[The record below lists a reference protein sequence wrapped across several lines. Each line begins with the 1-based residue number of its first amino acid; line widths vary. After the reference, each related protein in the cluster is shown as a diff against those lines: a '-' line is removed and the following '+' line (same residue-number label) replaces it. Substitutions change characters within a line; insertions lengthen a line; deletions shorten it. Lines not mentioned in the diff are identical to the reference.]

1 MDGMIQIHQGW
12 FQAAVAGI
20 AVLGLGWR
28 VLSSFELR
36 IEKHMDKL
44 DSRMDKLDGRMDRL
58 DSRLADL
65 EKGQAHLQEKVENL
79 RVRLD
84 SIERKLDSGPLGVTT
99 AIMMAGFKGQMAF
112 PFPPTE
118 PPPPAPQ
125 VEGE

>member
-44 DSRMDKLDGRMDRL
+44 DGRMDKLDG
-58 DSRLADL
+58 RLADL

-84 SIERKLDSGPLGVTT
+84 SIERKLDSGPLGVTS
-99 AIMMAGFKGQMAF
+99 AIMARIEGQMPS
-112 PFPPTE
+112 PFPQTE
-118 PPPPAPQ
+118 PPPPPPQ

>member
-44 DSRMDKLDGRMDRL
+44 DG
-58 DSRLADL
+58 RLADL

-99 AIMMAGFKGQMAF
+99 AIMAGFKGQMANGTSEQF
-112 PFPPTE
+112 RN
-118 PPPPAPQ
+118 
-125 VEGE
+125 